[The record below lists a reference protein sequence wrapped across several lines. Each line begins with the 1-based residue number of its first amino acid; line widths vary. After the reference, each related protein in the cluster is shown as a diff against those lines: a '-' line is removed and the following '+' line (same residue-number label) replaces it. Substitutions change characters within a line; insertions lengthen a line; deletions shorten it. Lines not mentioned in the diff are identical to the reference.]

1 MNDLS
6 FIAYEIMTFGNNTE
20 TPEATKS
27 FSILNALGFEVVD
40 SGFLATP
47 TIFDIITLYKSK
59 RESSLYS
66 IDGLVLSLNIPKPPI
81 KQGVINPTHTVAFK
95 MRLEEQIRKTKVLN
109 VEWNISR
116 YGRLV
121 PVVSYESVYVDGIRM
136 HRASGHNA
144 AHIRDWSLGKGSIIK
159 VVRSGDVIP
168 TIIDCEVNEAIEPIF
183 PNLIPSWHWKGN
195 DIYLDDIDGNRTVQ
209 IMRMNHFFATIGVP
223 RLREKTLEKLWNFGL
238 KDIKAITNAKPTDF
252 IKIKGIGKKS
262 AEGHYRN
269 IHEVMRKTRLDR
281 FIPAVTSTTLGI
293 GRKLVKQL
301 MRYHPSIL
309 EDEEDVIRRMLTKK
323 KIPGFGPKRIESVA
337 SNIPK
342 FKEFLF
348 SLNEEDIKYAIKQDK
363 EQRERIKAVGYN
375 QKIRGKMF
383 VTTGFFG
390 HMDIELEDYI
400 YDNLGNFSDLV
411 TSGTTAVIA
420 ANLLSSSKK
429 MVAALQLNIP
439 VLSLQEFVKSFDIPY
454 AKLKDDEDPDA
465 DIVSKDPED
474 REE

>member
-1 MNDLS
+1 
-6 FIAYEIMTFGNNTE
+6 
-20 TPEATKS
+20 
-27 FSILNALGFEVVD
+27 
-40 SGFLATP
+40 
-47 TIFDIITLYKSK
+47 
-59 RESSLYS
+59 
-66 IDGLVLSLNIPKPPI
+66 
-81 KQGVINPTHTVAFK
+81 
-95 MRLEEQIRKTKVLN
+95 
-109 VEWNISR
+109 
-116 YGRLV
+116 
-121 PVVSYESVYVDGIRM
+121 
-136 HRASGHNA
+136 
-144 AHIRDWSLGKGSIIK
+144 
-159 VVRSGDVIP
+159 
-168 TIIDCEVNEAIEPIF
+168 
-183 PNLIPSWHWKGN
+183 
-195 DIYLDDIDGNRTVQ
+195 
-209 IMRMNHFFATIGVP
+209 
-223 RLREKTLEKLWNFGL
+223 
-238 KDIKAITNAKPTDF
+238 
-252 IKIKGIGKKS
+252 
-262 AEGHYRN
+262 
-269 IHEVMRKTRLDR
+269 
-281 FIPAVTSTTLGI
+281 
-293 GRKLVKQL
+293 